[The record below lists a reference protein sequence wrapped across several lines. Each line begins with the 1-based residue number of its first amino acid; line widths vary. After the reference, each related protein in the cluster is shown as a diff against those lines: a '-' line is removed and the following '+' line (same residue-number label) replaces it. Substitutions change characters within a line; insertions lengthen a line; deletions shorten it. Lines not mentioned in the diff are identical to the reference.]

1 ADTCAAEDPSV
12 SLRTWKETPSAS
24 AAGAI
29 IRASCP
35 PPTTPILG
43 KVTGSSVCAPSG
55 EARPGQYPGEH
66 GCGEGTATRGQV
78 LRRRHSRLHR
88 RHRHLQPPAPRPRG
102 DGAAVGEGPLRHRRD
117 DRVVDRLA
125 LLDLPRRADELS
137 G

>member
-1 ADTCAAEDPSV
+1 

-43 KVTGSSVCAPSG
+43 KVTGSSVCAPNR
-55 EARPGQYPGEH
+55 ERCVGQYPGGH
-66 GCGEGTATRGQV
+66 GCGEGTATGGQV
-78 LRRRHSRLHR
+78 LRRRHGCLHHRHR
-88 RHRHLQPPAPRPRG
+88 RLQPPAPRSRG

-125 LLDLPRRADELS
+125 LLDLPRRTVELA
-137 G
+137 